1 MAHMTIDQASAQIS
15 AVIDLAQTEAVFLR
29 KLEKAEAVV
38 ISCSRYEQ
46 LMSALEDL
54 EDASVLAQM
63 KDDIAVHGTI
73 QWEEIRN
80 ELDI

>member
-1 MAHMTIDQASAQIS
+1 
-15 AVIDLAQTEAVFLR
+15 
-29 KLEKAEAVV
+29 
-38 ISCSRYEQ
+38 
-46 LMSALEDL
+46 MSALEDL